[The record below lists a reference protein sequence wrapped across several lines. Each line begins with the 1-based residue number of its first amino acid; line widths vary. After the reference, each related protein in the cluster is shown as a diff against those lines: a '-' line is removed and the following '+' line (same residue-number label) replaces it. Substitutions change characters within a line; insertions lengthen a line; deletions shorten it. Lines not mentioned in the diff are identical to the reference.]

1 MGLLEAAD
9 VQGAFPARE
18 PAAHKGSYGHVLVI
32 AGSVGKT
39 GAAALAALGAQRIG
53 AGLVTL
59 AVPASLNDIL
69 EVKLTEVMT
78 APVPET
84 EARTMALAALE
95 PLLRLAEGK
104 DAVAIGPGLGTH
116 PATQALV
123 RELVTRLRMPV
134 VVDADGL
141 NALAGAAR
149 MSARRRRAA
158 GPDTAPGRVRPAA
171 RRVGRERFWRSGSRW
186 CRRPPPIGISIW
198 S

>member
-1 MGLLEAAD
+1 VDIPSGLGADQAEAAGPAVRATLTVTFAAPKRSLLLFPAAAHAGRVRVVDIGIPRALWTGEEIGVGLLQAAD
-9 VQGAFPARE
+9 VQGAFPVRE

-69 EVKLTEVMT
+69 EVKLTEAMT

-104 DAVAIGPGLGTH
+104 DAVAIGP
-116 PATQALV
+116 V
-123 RELVTRLRMPV
+123 W
-134 VVDADGL
+134 
-141 NALAGAAR
+141 
-149 MSARRRRAA
+149 
-158 GPDTAPGRVRPAA
+158 GRT
-171 RRVGRERFWRSGSRW
+171 
-186 CRRPPPIGISIW
+186 RRPRHW
-198 S
+198 SASW